1 MHVALRA
8 DGGPQIGYGHLIRSA
23 ALAEQLLAAGHTV
36 ALSTTTPTTAE
47 EVFPDVVDICELPSR
62 GDPDPFVTQIDTLD
76 PDIVFTDSYPV
87 DTDYQRA
94 IRERVPLAVLQD
106 DARHAVCADLFVNG
120 NLYAPDLQYEFV
132 GEPPET
138 CLGTEYALLR
148 REIRE
153 QAAIE
158 PPWREQPEHAIIMMG
173 GSDIGELTPTVV
185 RAFDGFDLR
194 VDAIVGPGCSD
205 TQQQA
210 VQTAAT
216 RSDADICVRRDPDD
230 LVDRL
235 AAADFAV
242 STASSATYELL
253 ALGTPIVS
261 IPVVDNQEPIAAA
274 LEDRDAAAI
283 LPRGSGTAAFRSSI
297 TTYMENTELRRT
309 RRERGR
315 EMVDGRGTERITEA
329 LTDIVRADR

>member
-1 MHVALRA
+1 MHVAFRA

-23 ALAEQLLAAGHTV
+23 ALAEQLLTAGHTV
-36 ALSTTTPTTAE
+36 ALSTTTPTTAA
-47 EVFPDVVDICELPSR
+47 EVFPAAVDVFELPTR
-62 GDPDPFVTQIDTLD
+62 GDPDPFVTQIDTVS
-76 PDIVFTDSYPV
+76 PDIVFTDSYSV

-120 NLYAPDLQYEFV
+120 NLYAPDLQYEFLS
-132 GEPPET
+132 EPPET

-173 GSDIGELTPTVV
+173 GSDIGGLTPTVV

-205 TQQQA
+205 TQQQE

-216 RSDADICVRRDPDD
+216 RSDADVRVRRDPDD

-235 AAADFAV
+235 AEADFAV

-274 LEDRDAAAI
+274 LEYRDAAAI
-283 LPRGSGTAAFRSSI
+283 LPRGSEQTAFHDSI
-297 TTYMENTELRRT
+297 TTYMEDAELRRT

-315 EMVDGRGTERITEA
+315 EMVDGRGTERIAEA
-329 LTDIVRADR
+329 LTDIAADI

>member
-1 MHVALRA
+1 
-8 DGGPQIGYGHLIRSA
+8 
-23 ALAEQLLAAGHTV
+23 
-36 ALSTTTPTTAE
+36 
-47 EVFPDVVDICELPSR
+47 
-62 GDPDPFVTQIDTLD
+62 
-76 PDIVFTDSYPV
+76 
-87 DTDYQRA
+87 
-94 IRERVPLAVLQD
+94 
-106 DARHAVCADLFVNG
+106 
-120 NLYAPDLQYEFV
+120 
-132 GEPPET
+132 
-138 CLGTEYALLR
+138 
-148 REIRE
+148 
-153 QAAIE
+153 
-158 PPWREQPEHAIIMMG
+158 MG

-194 VDAIVGPGCSD
+194 VDAIVGPGCSN

-210 VQTAAT
+210 IQTAAT
-216 RSDADICVRRDPDD
+216 RSDADIRVRRDPDD

-274 LEDRDAAAI
+274 LDDRDAAAI

-297 TTYMENTELRRT
+297 TTYIENAELRRT

-315 EMVDGRGTERITEA
+315 EMVDGRGTERIAEA
-329 LTDIVRADR
+329 LTDIMRADK